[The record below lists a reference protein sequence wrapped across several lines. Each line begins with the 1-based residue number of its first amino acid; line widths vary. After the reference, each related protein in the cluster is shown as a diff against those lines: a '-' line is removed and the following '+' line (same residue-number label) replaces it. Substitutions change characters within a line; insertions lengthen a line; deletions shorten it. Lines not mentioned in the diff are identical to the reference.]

1 MRPREE
7 ERKKTPSTSFEHIAQ
22 SIYQMYKNTLDNCST
37 KNTIEVGE
45 HPEIEKC
52 LPITYEKFEET
63 IKAIKEYWDFQN
75 GVYQFGIDMYNIAPD
90 RVVEKTVELLEM
102 IMSDTKNHWISY
114 FLFDLDCGKEFE
126 MGTVILNN
134 EAIPLGTTKD
144 LWNLLLTEMAFSLE
158 NSIK

>member
-7 ERKKTPSTSFEHIAQ
+7 ERKKSPSTSFERITYA
-22 SIYQMYKNTLDNCST
+22 IYQMYKKTLDNCNA
-37 KNTIEVGE
+37 KKTIKIGE
-45 HPEIEKC
+45 HPEIEEC
-52 LPITYEKFEET
+52 LPITYEKFEEV
-63 IKAIKEYWDFQN
+63 IESLKKYWTFQD
-75 GVYQFGIDMYNIAPD
+75 GIYQFGIDMYNVAPD

-102 IMSDTKNHWISY
+102 VMSDTKNHWISY
-114 FLFDLDCGKEFE
+114 YLFDLKCGKEFE

-134 EAIPLGTTKD
+134 EAIPLKTTKD